1 MSVGRPDEREV
12 AVAESFTA
20 LCRAAEQSLSRRA
33 DRLVPKGKAGAHP
46 SEVLVGEDLLQQ
58 KETDRKR

>member
-1 MSVGRPDEREV
+1 MGRPDEGEV
-12 AVAESFTA
+12 AVAKPFPA

-33 DRLVPKGKAGAHP
+33 DSLVPKGKTGAHP

>member
-1 MSVGRPDEREV
+1 MSVGRPDERKV

>member
-33 DRLVPKGKAGAHP
+33 DSLVLKGKTGAHP
-46 SEVLVGEDLLQQ
+46 PKVLVGENLS
-58 KETDRKR
+58 